1 MNKFYFF
8 KVTLSYFDDKKITFF
23 ITPDQSEK
31 DDEGIPF
38 SEDNLRNTA
47 EFKDFVKTTKAD
59 VIDIDYIEYAVDYD
73 PKKSEILG
81 SSITEESFSSLENG
95 SQLEVVDQNQFL
107 ILVKK
112 QSKGSSSK
120 TVIIWVL
127 AATAVVI
134 MMLLFG
140 MEKGGFFG
148 EPTSEN
154 SVTSNTSSEFSS
166 ASDTSEPSAESSDI
180 SETSDIT
187 DISESSVN
195 SDASETDKGNTHE
208 PTSDSKSENASTS
221 ENESPSFSESSDNSE
236 NSTNNG
242 SSVEEKVIFNLS
254 DWSNMSVTVDFNLEE
269 PEVTFIDPQG
279 NEISGSEYTSDHK
292 TNSVCYYIDN
302 AEPGQWRLRCDKK
315 GNTELSYNWAEYD
328 VLPEIGE

>member
-31 DDEGIPF
+31 DDEGMPF

-154 SVTSNTSSEFSS
+154 SVTSDTSSEFSS
-166 ASDTSEPSAESSDI
+166 ASDTSEPSA
-180 SETSDIT
+180 
-187 DISESSVN
+187 ESSVN

-269 PEVTFIDPQG
+269 PEVTFIDPQEMRFREVSIHRTTKLIRYATILITPNPVNG
-279 NEISGSEYTSDHK
+279 
-292 TNSVCYYIDN
+292 V
-302 AEPGQWRLRCDKK
+302 
-315 GNTELSYNWAEYD
+315 
-328 VLPEIGE
+328 